1 MGASSENF
9 CLRWND
15 FESNVSGAFRDL
27 RQEADFF
34 DVTLGCPDGKSL
46 QAHKVILSACSS
58 TFKTMLRDTQRNT
71 NSHHP
76 YIFLRGV
83 SFPDLSAVLDF
94 MYHGEVNVAQED
106 LNSFLAVAEELQI
119 KGLTQKEGGEPSKPK
134 PSGSGAVKR
143 PVQPSSENVSASST
157 PAVKKIR
164 RSSPDLPEQGQ
175 IKTIDIKS
183 DPEAGPSGASQA
195 VNRDGG
201 ASADYADES
210 GDFEDYGDYY
220 GEGEGGDNGADGSMM
235 EGGEE
240 GAGGKVQRDA
250 KGLGLARGLS
260 GIGGAAAAA
269 SPSVSGS
276 SPNLGKVTSRTYT
289 KMLTPPEEL
298 AVHMAKINGVW
309 VCTTCS
315 SNFRDKTDCR
325 RHVESKHI
333 VGTVYRCPQ
342 CAFTTNTEA
351 KFRKHERDHAAALMP
366 DVDIMAHAVDQ
377 EAVSPPDSDLIL
389 VPTDFAETEIVEP
402 TFDVD
407 DLTN

>member
-240 GAGGKVQRDA
+240 GAGGKGKILPARKMRYVTEDLLQAVQDHGIFET
-250 KGLGLARGLS
+250 KNKTLLAQRWDH
-260 GIGGAAAAA
+260 
-269 SPSVSGS
+269 
-276 SPNLGKVTSRTYT
+276 VTEQY
-289 KMLTPPEEL
+289 
-298 AVHMAKINGVW
+298 N
-309 VCTTCS
+309 
-315 SNFRDKTDCR
+315 RDKPYSHMRNKLQLQTKLSNYLR
-325 RHVESKHI
+325 QKKLENKRL
-333 VGTVYRCPQ
+333 Q
-342 CAFTTNTEA
+342 
-351 KFRKHERDHAAALMP
+351 
-366 DVDIMAHAVDQ
+366 
-377 EAVSPPDSDLIL
+377 SDLK
-389 VPTDFAETEIVEP
+389 TENLNFIEKQ
-402 TFDVD
+402 
-407 DLTN
+407 

>member
-240 GAGGKVQRDA
+240 GAGGKGDWLIDPCRIQDYIA
-250 KGLGLARGLS
+250 IHGF
-260 GIGGAAAAA
+260 
-269 SPSVSGS
+269 GS
-276 SPNLGKVTSRTYT
+276 SAIYTCKVCSKTMKLKSKIKRHLYS
-289 KMLTPPEEL
+289 
-298 AVHMAKINGVW
+298 VHCAPTNEV
-309 VCTTCS
+309 
-315 SNFRDKTDCR
+315 
-325 RHVESKHI
+325 
-333 VGTVYRCPQ
+333 CPQ
-342 CAFTTNTEA
+342 CSRTFKNKPTLASHLRICPNRPA
-351 KFRKHERDHAAALMP
+351 I
-366 DVDIMAHAVDQ
+366 VAVDQ
-377 EAVSPPDSDLIL
+377 LSAASGGLKFHFLDVNDDSL
-389 VPTDFAETEIVEP
+389 
-402 TFDVD
+402 
-407 DLTN
+407 

>member
-240 GAGGKVQRDA
+240 GAGGKGIEKVDDSYIC
-250 KGLGLARGLS
+250 LACGKTFKD
-260 GIGGAAAAA
+260 
-269 SPSVSGS
+269 GS
-276 SPNLGKVTSRTYT
+276 NARKHYRTVHVTN
-289 KMLTPPEEL
+289 PPINC
-298 AVHMAKINGVW
+298 HICFKIFKHVD
-309 VCTTCS
+309 S
-315 SNFRDKTDCR
+315 LR
-325 RHVESKHI
+325 RHELRIHGIYHDRYNKM
-333 VGTVYRCPQ
+333 
-342 CAFTTNTEA
+342 N
-351 KFRKHERDHAAALMP
+351 
-366 DVDIMAHAVDQ
+366 
-377 EAVSPPDSDLIL
+377 
-389 VPTDFAETEIVEP
+389 
-402 TFDVD
+402 
-407 DLTN
+407 

>member
-240 GAGGKVQRDA
+240 GAGGKEKRPEGIIEVGGHFICLNCGLTFNRKNTADRHFRNLHIPQPKATCHVCQRVF
-250 KGLGLARGLS
+250 KNLFYRNKHLTGVH
-260 GIGGAAAAA
+260 GITRKMMKAAA
-269 SPSVSGS
+269 SVPQ
-276 SPNLGKVTSRTYT
+276 LDLA
-289 KMLTPPEEL
+289 LTE
-298 AVHMAKINGVW
+298 
-309 VCTTCS
+309 
-315 SNFRDKTDCR
+315 
-325 RHVESKHI
+325 
-333 VGTVYRCPQ
+333 
-342 CAFTTNTEA
+342 
-351 KFRKHERDHAAALMP
+351 P
-366 DVDIMAHAVDQ
+366 DVTLT
-377 EAVSPPDSDLIL
+377 EPDLNS
-389 VPTDFAETEIVEP
+389 
-402 TFDVD
+402 
-407 DLTN
+407 

>member
-240 GAGGKVQRDA
+240 GAGGKA
-250 KGLGLARGLS
+250 HI
-260 GIGGAAAAA
+260 GIVRIQNEDSIMYSCNSCGWAFKDKANAYRHFKIKHL
-269 SPSVSGS
+269 PSVPSVCQICNKTFKNGYYRNMHRS
-276 SPNLGKVTSRTYT
+276 KVHGVNE
-289 KMLTPPEEL
+289 KMLKL
-298 AVHMAKINGVW
+298 RYGV
-309 VCTTCS
+309 
-315 SNFRDKTDCR
+315 R
-325 RHVESKHI
+325 
-333 VGTVYRCPQ
+333 
-342 CAFTTNTEA
+342 
-351 KFRKHERDHAAALMP
+351 
-366 DVDIMAHAVDQ
+366 
-377 EAVSPPDSDLIL
+377 
-389 VPTDFAETEIVEP
+389 
-402 TFDVD
+402 
-407 DLTN
+407 

>member
-240 GAGGKVQRDA
+240 GAGGKGVLSFMKSLTIQDSK
-250 KGLGLARGLS
+250 KGRAVNGWTCRLCGYFSKHRHHVTEHMYNRHAPPEHL
-260 GIGGAAAAA
+260 
-269 SPSVSGS
+269 PCDYC
-276 SPNLGKVTSRTYT
+276 GKVFT
-289 KMLTPPEEL
+289 KRPSHRLHKL
-298 AVHMAKINGVW
+298 K
-309 VCTTCS
+309 CS
-315 SNFRDKTDCR
+315 K
-325 RHVESKHI
+325 KHI
-333 VGTVYRCPQ
+333 LV
-342 CAFTTNTEA
+342 A
-351 KFRKHERDHAAALMP
+351 K
-366 DVDIMAHAVDQ
+366 Q
-377 EAVSPPDSDLIL
+377 
-389 VPTDFAETEIVEP
+389 
-402 TFDVD
+402 
-407 DLTN
+407 

>member
-240 GAGGKVQRDA
+240 GAGGKGVDEYN
-250 KGLGLARGLS
+250 KGYMKVDESYMCLTCGKYFTGTVNARNHYTQTHYQGPPMQCAICSKVFKKPDSLRKHNLK
-260 GIGGAAAAA
+260 IH
-269 SPSVSGS
+269 GS
-276 SPNLGKVTSRTYT
+276 SKKDV
-289 KMLTPPEEL
+289 KMN
-298 AVHMAKINGVW
+298 NGLL
-309 VCTTCS
+309 S
-315 SNFRDKTDCR
+315 
-325 RHVESKHI
+325 
-333 VGTVYRCPQ
+333 
-342 CAFTTNTEA
+342 
-351 KFRKHERDHAAALMP
+351 
-366 DVDIMAHAVDQ
+366 
-377 EAVSPPDSDLIL
+377 
-389 VPTDFAETEIVEP
+389 
-402 TFDVD
+402 
-407 DLTN
+407 

>member
-240 GAGGKVQRDA
+240 GAGGKEIPGNEDPKRYVVESNGQWVCMVCG
-250 KGLGLARGLS
+250 KKFTQ
-260 GIGGAAAAA
+260 
-269 SPSVSGS
+269 SGS
-276 SPNLGKVTSRTYT
+276 ANRHYRIQHTRQEPSQCHVCQQLFKNAYMRDIHRSKYHGI
-289 KMLTPPEEL
+289 TPQMMHK
-298 AVHMAKINGVW
+298 AQM
-309 VCTTCS
+309 
-315 SNFRDKTDCR
+315 
-325 RHVESKHI
+325 
-333 VGTVYRCPQ
+333 
-342 CAFTTNTEA
+342 
-351 KFRKHERDHAAALMP
+351 
-366 DVDIMAHAVDQ
+366 
-377 EAVSPPDSDLIL
+377 
-389 VPTDFAETEIVEP
+389 
-402 TFDVD
+402 
-407 DLTN
+407 

>member
-240 GAGGKVQRDA
+240 GAGGKD
-250 KGLGLARGLS
+250 
-260 GIGGAAAAA
+260 
-269 SPSVSGS
+269 
-276 SPNLGKVTSRTYT
+276 N
-289 KMLTPPEEL
+289 E
-298 AVHMAKINGVW
+298 
-309 VCTTCS
+309 
-315 SNFRDKTDCR
+315 D
-325 RHVESKHI
+325 
-333 VGTVYRCPQ
+333 
-342 CAFTTNTEA
+342 
-351 KFRKHERDHAAALMP
+351 AALTIP
-366 DVDIMAHAVDQ
+366 CRGCHRKFAD
-377 EAVSPPDSDLIL
+377 DLIL
-389 VPTDFAETEIVEP
+389 SKHQNKCLAKRA
-402 TFDVD
+402 
-407 DLTN
+407 DLEYVCQCGRRFKTKGTLQTHQKTRCPKMFE

>member
-240 GAGGKVQRDA
+240 GAGGKGEGLPSAFEFLVEAQQGPQGQLGGVRCTICNSWFSRRYNGERHMKIRHMEPDPVTCRFCSKPFRNKYYLDA
-250 KGLGLARGLS
+250 H
-260 GIGGAAAAA
+260 I
-269 SPSVSGS
+269 
-276 SPNLGKVTSRTYT
+276 RTR
-289 KMLTPPEEL
+289 KCLQQM
-298 AVHMAKINGVW
+298 
-309 VCTTCS
+309 
-315 SNFRDKTDCR
+315 
-325 RHVESKHI
+325 
-333 VGTVYRCPQ
+333 
-342 CAFTTNTEA
+342 
-351 KFRKHERDHAAALMP
+351 KFE
-366 DVDIMAHAVDQ
+366 
-377 EAVSPPDSDLIL
+377 
-389 VPTDFAETEIVEP
+389 
-402 TFDVD
+402 
-407 DLTN
+407 N

>member
-58 TFKTMLRDTQRNT
+58 TFKTMLRDTQRT
-71 NSHHP
+71 SPSSHHP

-119 KGLTQKEGGEPSKPK
+119 KGLTQKEGAEPSKPK
-134 PSGSGAVKR
+134 PNNAAVKR
-143 PVQPSSENVSASST
+143 PVQPSENVSASST
-157 PAVKKIR
+157 PAVKKVR
-164 RSSPDLPEQGQ
+164 RSSPDPDQGQ
-175 IKTIDIKS
+175 IKAIDIKS
-183 DPEAGPSGASQA
+183 DPEAGPSGSQA
-195 VNRDGG
+195 VNRQDG

-210 GDFEDYGDYY
+210 ADFEDYGDYY

-240 GAGGKVQRDA
+240 GAGGKDVPLIKENPDGSFTCNVCQSTHKVKRSAVRHFKEKHFSVDPPYPCHICGKNFKVSKERTA
-250 KGLGLARGLS
+250 HHLEHARNIS
-260 GIGGAAAAA
+260 
-269 SPSVSGS
+269 
-276 SPNLGKVTSRTYT
+276 
-289 KMLTPPEEL
+289 E
-298 AVHMAKINGVW
+298 NG
-309 VCTTCS
+309 
-315 SNFRDKTDCR
+315 F
-325 RHVESKHI
+325 
-333 VGTVYRCPQ
+333 
-342 CAFTTNTEA
+342 
-351 KFRKHERDHAAALMP
+351 
-366 DVDIMAHAVDQ
+366 
-377 EAVSPPDSDLIL
+377 
-389 VPTDFAETEIVEP
+389 
-402 TFDVD
+402 
-407 DLTN
+407 

>member
-240 GAGGKVQRDA
+240 GAGGKGRED
-250 KGLGLARGLS
+250 GMLYGS
-260 GIGGAAAAA
+260 GTD
-269 SPSVSGS
+269 
-276 SPNLGKVTSRTYT
+276 PNTGNTMTFWYCGFCGFRAGHRKNKLEQHIIVKHGKIP
-289 KMLTPPEEL
+289 KMPQDEL
-298 AVHMAKINGVW
+298 
-309 VCTTCS
+309 
-315 SNFRDKTDCR
+315 R
-325 RHVESKHI
+325 
-333 VGTVYRCPQ
+333 
-342 CAFTTNTEA
+342 CAFCA
-351 KFRKHERDHAAALMP
+351 KFFVREPYLLKHQANCLAKAQKTIRNWNPKGAKQ
-366 DVDIMAHAVDQ
+366 I
-377 EAVSPPDSDLIL
+377 
-389 VPTDFAETEIVEP
+389 
-402 TFDVD
+402 
-407 DLTN
+407 

>member
-240 GAGGKVQRDA
+240 GAGGKGMPNDS
-250 KGLGLARGLS
+250 K
-260 GIGGAAAAA
+260 AAAM
-269 SPSVSGS
+269 SWIQPFKDVFGRQMFKCGLCGRVS
-276 SPNLGKVTSRTYT
+276 ND
-289 KMLTPPEEL
+289 
-298 AVHMAKINGVW
+298 W
-309 VCTTCS
+309 
-315 SNFRDKTDCR
+315 SNAR
-325 RHVESKHI
+325 RHMIVKHMEP
-333 VGTVYRCPQ
+333 TNNPCPF
-342 CAFTTNTEA
+342 C
-351 KFRKHERDHAAALMP
+351 
-366 DVDIMAHAVDQ
+366 HAVFQNTYKLNDHVRVCKRRQ
-377 EAVSPPDSDLIL
+377 E
-389 VPTDFAETEIVEP
+389 FR
-402 TFDVD
+402 F
-407 DLTN
+407 

>member
-240 GAGGKVQRDA
+240 GAGGKGVLDFM
-250 KGLGLARGLS
+250 KES
-260 GIGGAAAAA
+260 VD
-269 SPSVSGS
+269 PST
-276 SPNLGKVTSRTYT
+276 GKMY
-289 KMLTPPEEL
+289 
-298 AVHMAKINGVW
+298 
-309 VCTTCS
+309 TCS
-315 SNFRDKTDCR
+315 LCGYC
-325 RHVESKHI
+325 SKHRHHCREHMYYKHAEPEHLPCEFCGKI
-333 VGTVYRCPQ
+333 FARRPTL
-342 CAFTTNTEA
+342 
-351 KFRKHERDHAAALMP
+351 RKHKLLCIKQHRFPA
-366 DVDIMAHAVDQ
+366 
-377 EAVSPPDSDLIL
+377 
-389 VPTDFAETEIVEP
+389 
-402 TFDVD
+402 
-407 DLTN
+407 N

>member
-240 GAGGKVQRDA
+240 GAGGKDKIIVNTDGTFICSVCHNVYSAHGNALRHFREKHMRQTHCDPCHICGKTFTSSSSRRA
-250 KGLGLARGLS
+250 KNDHMWTKH
-260 GIGGAAAAA
+260 GI
-269 SPSVSGS
+269 SV
-276 SPNLGKVTSRTYT
+276 
-289 KMLTPPEEL
+289 
-298 AVHMAKINGVW
+298 
-309 VCTTCS
+309 
-315 SNFRDKTDCR
+315 
-325 RHVESKHI
+325 KHLK
-333 VGTVYRCPQ
+333 RSWFC
-342 CAFTTNTEA
+342 
-351 KFRKHERDHAAALMP
+351 
-366 DVDIMAHAVDQ
+366 
-377 EAVSPPDSDLIL
+377 
-389 VPTDFAETEIVEP
+389 
-402 TFDVD
+402 
-407 DLTN
+407 

>member
-240 GAGGKVQRDA
+240 GAGGKGVFYGTETKRRFSIVQHVIA
-250 KGLGLARGLS
+250 NSNGLGWSCALCDYSNPHSKNETLNHVVVNHGQNYGVECPHCHRVYKNKQSLAS
-260 GIGGAAAAA
+260 H
-269 SPSVSGS
+269 VSAHCLYVPGR
-276 SPNLGKVTSRTYT
+276 V
-289 KMLTPPEEL
+289 
-298 AVHMAKINGVW
+298 
-309 VCTTCS
+309 
-315 SNFRDKTDCR
+315 
-325 RHVESKHI
+325 
-333 VGTVYRCPQ
+333 
-342 CAFTTNTEA
+342 
-351 KFRKHERDHAAALMP
+351 RKP
-366 DVDIMAHAVDQ
+366 DVHVQVQCQYCSKFYKNATTLNVHKYTCK
-377 EAVSPPDSDLIL
+377 SHP
-389 VPTDFAETEIVEP
+389 
-402 TFDVD
+402 
-407 DLTN
+407 NRNY

>member
-240 GAGGKVQRDA
+240 GAGGKGEQLPDVMIFLERSKVDPQGKIDYTC
-250 KGLGLARGLS
+250 KLCNYTTVH
-260 GIGGAAAAA
+260 A
-269 SPSVSGS
+269 S
-276 SPNLGKVTSRTYT
+276 T
-289 KMLTPPEEL
+289 
-298 AVHMAKINGVW
+298 A
-309 VCTTCS
+309 
-315 SNFRDKTDCR
+315 R
-325 RHVESKHI
+325 RHMI
-333 VGTVYRCPQ
+333 
-342 CAFTTNTEA
+342 
-351 KFRKHERDHAAALMP
+351 RKHAQHNVVYCQYCHKACRHIE
-366 DVDIMAHAVDQ
+366 
-377 EAVSPPDSDLIL
+377 S
-389 VPTDFAETEIVEP
+389 
-402 TFDVD
+402 
-407 DLTN
+407 LTNHMRSCLKRQKFPFSNEAM

>member
-240 GAGGKVQRDA
+240 GAGGKG
-250 KGLGLARGLS
+250 KLGSLWPPTPAGT
-260 GIGGAAAAA
+260 GILQHMIKRKTGPNRMIWECTLCGQNSTNKRVISDHMYYKHSAPMAIDCEHCGKTLYSIPAHRKH
-269 SPSVSGS
+269 VSACRTS
-276 SPNLGKVTSRTYT
+276 KEHFDSPNMK
-289 KMLTPPEEL
+289 K
-298 AVHMAKINGVW
+298 
-309 VCTTCS
+309 
-315 SNFRDKTDCR
+315 
-325 RHVESKHI
+325 
-333 VGTVYRCPQ
+333 
-342 CAFTTNTEA
+342 
-351 KFRKHERDHAAALMP
+351 
-366 DVDIMAHAVDQ
+366 
-377 EAVSPPDSDLIL
+377 
-389 VPTDFAETEIVEP
+389 
-402 TFDVD
+402 
-407 DLTN
+407 

>member
-1 MGASSENF
+1 MGLKRPSQQEAAAMGASSENF

-94 MYHGEVNVAQED
+94 MYRGEVNVAQED

-201 ASADYADES
+201 AS
-210 GDFEDYGDYY
+210 EDYGDYY

-240 GAGGKVQRDA
+240 GAGGKGISKMGAKPQRNA
-250 KGLGLARGLS
+250 
-260 GIGGAAAAA
+260 
-269 SPSVSGS
+269 
-276 SPNLGKVTSRTYT
+276 T
-289 KMLTPPEEL
+289 K
-298 AVHMAKINGVW
+298 W
-309 VCTTCS
+309 VETT
-315 SNFRDKTDCR
+315 
-325 RHVESKHI
+325 
-333 VGTVYRCPQ
+333 
-342 CAFTTNTEA
+342 AFA
-351 KFRKHERDHAAALMP
+351 
-366 DVDIMAHAVDQ
+366 
-377 EAVSPPDSDLIL
+377 
-389 VPTDFAETEIVEP
+389 
-402 TFDVD
+402 
-407 DLTN
+407 

>member
-1 MGASSENF
+1 MGSLKRPSQQEAAAMGASSENF

-76 YIFLRGV
+76 YIFLRGA

-157 PAVKKIR
+157 PAVRKIR

-195 VNRDGG
+195 VNRAGG

-240 GAGGKVQRDA
+240 GAGGKVQLQPVAAGSIVKSPD
-250 KGLGLARGLS
+250 GLFVCMTCGRQFKDKYVGLRHHRLVHTPQQR
-260 GIGGAAAAA
+260 AACNIYNKTFLNEFYRNEHRTREHRITVRMAND
-269 SPSVSGS
+269 VV
-276 SPNLGKVTSRTYT
+276 PNNS
-289 KMLTPPEEL
+289 
-298 AVHMAKINGVW
+298 
-309 VCTTCS
+309 TT
-315 SNFRDKTDCR
+315 
-325 RHVESKHI
+325 
-333 VGTVYRCPQ
+333 GWQ
-342 CAFTTNTEA
+342 
-351 KFRKHERDHAAALMP
+351 
-366 DVDIMAHAVDQ
+366 
-377 EAVSPPDSDLIL
+377 
-389 VPTDFAETEIVEP
+389 
-402 TFDVD
+402 
-407 DLTN
+407 

>member
-240 GAGGKVQRDA
+240 GAGGKGESYLEYLEKTSEYDGELGRQTVVWKCRVCPYQSA
-250 KGLGLARGLS
+250 KNSNVIDHVHSRHLEAQKIPCGLC
-260 GIGGAAAAA
+260 
-269 SPSVSGS
+269 
-276 SPNLGKVTSRTYT
+276 GKI
-289 KMLTPPEEL
+289 L
-298 AVHMAKINGVW
+298 
-309 VCTTCS
+309 
-315 SNFRDKTDCR
+315 
-325 RHVESKHI
+325 RHQPAYKRHYVKCQH
-333 VGTVYRCPQ
+333 
-342 CAFTTNTEA
+342 
-351 KFRKHERDHAAALMP
+351 KFRMLK
-366 DVDIMAHAVDQ
+366 I
-377 EAVSPPDSDLIL
+377 
-389 VPTDFAETEIVEP
+389 
-402 TFDVD
+402 
-407 DLTN
+407 

>member
-240 GAGGKVQRDA
+240 GAGGKGGFSGAGREQVIQFPDGRVRCKVCDKIFKSLVTAQKHFEVQHTEQKKILCSICKRVLNN
-250 KGLGLARGLS
+250 KYSFRS
-260 GIGGAAAAA
+260 H
-269 SPSVSGS
+269 V
-276 SPNLGKVTSRTYT
+276 NLKHKIFGKDIVRCYGTY
-289 KMLTPPEEL
+289 
-298 AVHMAKINGVW
+298 
-309 VCTTCS
+309 
-315 SNFRDKTDCR
+315 
-325 RHVESKHI
+325 
-333 VGTVYRCPQ
+333 
-342 CAFTTNTEA
+342 
-351 KFRKHERDHAAALMP
+351 
-366 DVDIMAHAVDQ
+366 
-377 EAVSPPDSDLIL
+377 
-389 VPTDFAETEIVEP
+389 
-402 TFDVD
+402 VD
-407 DLTN
+407 DDSYGNSASFGNSSDAMADAMAEDSIEIPYPHIILS

>member
-240 GAGGKVQRDA
+240 GAGGKEIEPEGIFKTEEGIFVCLNCGYKA
-250 KGLGLARGLS
+250 KSEWHCKRHFRIKHMELQE
-260 GIGGAAAAA
+260 
-269 SPSVSGS
+269 S
-276 SPNLGKVTSRTYT
+276 SCPICSKVLKNVYSKTEHMSRVH
-289 KMLTPPEEL
+289 KMKE
-298 AVHMAKINGVW
+298 KI
-309 VCTTCS
+309 
-315 SNFRDKTDCR
+315 
-325 RHVESKHI
+325 
-333 VGTVYRCPQ
+333 
-342 CAFTTNTEA
+342 
-351 KFRKHERDHAAALMP
+351 
-366 DVDIMAHAVDQ
+366 VD
-377 EAVSPPDSDLIL
+377 
-389 VPTDFAETEIVEP
+389 
-402 TFDVD
+402 
-407 DLTN
+407 

>member
-240 GAGGKVQRDA
+240 GAGGKDKILTNLDGTFTCGICRSNYNA
-250 KGLGLARGLS
+250 KGNA
-260 GIGGAAAAA
+260 
-269 SPSVSGS
+269 
-276 SPNLGKVTSRTYT
+276 
-289 KMLTPPEEL
+289 
-298 AVHMAKINGVW
+298 
-309 VCTTCS
+309 
-315 SNFRDKTDCR
+315 R
-325 RHVESKHI
+325 RHFREKH
-333 VGTVYRCPQ
+333 GDR
-342 CAFTTNTEA
+342 AFLRPDPCHIC
-351 KFRKHERDHAAALMP
+351 RKQFNSIRYTDDHLRTAHGIFSRDVFKNK
-366 DVDIMAHAVDQ
+366 D
-377 EAVSPPDSDLIL
+377 
-389 VPTDFAETEIVEP
+389 
-402 TFDVD
+402 
-407 DLTN
+407 

>member
-240 GAGGKVQRDA
+240 GAGGKDGSGFVKAGNTFFCQGCNYSSNHKATMKRHIKLKHA
-250 KGLGLARGLS
+250 PQERATCHMCHKEFRNEYYMKEHLARAPGCPKAQNIKIEPIT
-260 GIGGAAAAA
+260 GE
-269 SPSVSGS
+269 V
-276 SPNLGKVTSRTYT
+276 LGF
-289 KMLTPPEEL
+289 P
-298 AVHMAKINGVW
+298 
-309 VCTTCS
+309 
-315 SNFRDKTDCR
+315 
-325 RHVESKHI
+325 
-333 VGTVYRCPQ
+333 
-342 CAFTTNTEA
+342 
-351 KFRKHERDHAAALMP
+351 
-366 DVDIMAHAVDQ
+366 
-377 EAVSPPDSDLIL
+377 LIL
-389 VPTDFAETEIVEP
+389 PESEVTIDDSKL
-402 TFDVD
+402 TFDG
-407 DLTN
+407 

>member
-240 GAGGKVQRDA
+240 GAGGKDYNPGGVNPRTLQKRKYFADVLDNFIQERLSKHLVDIIYDDEELETVLLSYFESLRVSA
-250 KGLGLARGLS
+250 DGQVMLPKKNYLDSVFSNIKLWILTQTDHKVDISHKGYFPKLGLLLS
-260 GIGGAAAAA
+260 SLRKEIK
-269 SPSVSGS
+269 S
-276 SPNLGKVTSRTYT
+276 LGRT
-289 KMLTPPEEL
+289 
-298 AVHMAKINGVW
+298 
-309 VCTTCS
+309 
-315 SNFRDKTDCR
+315 
-325 RHVESKHI
+325 
-333 VGTVYRCPQ
+333 
-342 CAFTTNTEA
+342 
-351 KFRKHERDHAAALMP
+351 
-366 DVDIMAHAVDQ
+366 
-377 EAVSPPDSDLIL
+377 
-389 VPTDFAETEIVEP
+389 
-402 TFDVD
+402 
-407 DLTN
+407 

>member
-1 MGASSENF
+1 MGSLKRPSQQEAAAMGASSENF

-76 YIFLRGV
+76 YIFLRGA

-195 VNRDGG
+195 VNRAGG

-240 GAGGKVQRDA
+240 GAGGKVGGGDQP
-250 KGLGLARGLS
+250 LGV
-260 GIGGAAAAA
+260 IKE
-269 SPSVSGS
+269 PGS
-276 SPNLGKVTSRTYT
+276 SD
-289 KMLTPPEEL
+289 
-298 AVHMAKINGVW
+298 VW
-309 VCTTCS
+309 VLHEL
-315 SNFRDKTDCR
+315 
-325 RHVESKHI
+325 RHEVQQK
-333 VGTVYRCPQ
+333 VQ
-342 CAFTTNTEA
+342 C
-351 KFRKHERDHAAALMP
+351 
-366 DVDIMAHAVDQ
+366 
-377 EAVSPPDSDLIL
+377 
-389 VPTDFAETEIVEP
+389 
-402 TFDVD
+402 
-407 DLTN
+407 

>member
-240 GAGGKVQRDA
+240 GAGGKGKRIAKVDNMHVCLKCGAKYTDHSNANRHYKNKHLPQKPATCDLCQKVFRNAQARD
-250 KGLGLARGLS
+250 RHLS
-260 GIGGAAAAA
+260 AAHGITKQMINDVVVAH
-269 SPSVSGS
+269 SV
-276 SPNLGKVTSRTYT
+276 
-289 KMLTPPEEL
+289 
-298 AVHMAKINGVW
+298 W
-309 VCTTCS
+309 
-315 SNFRDKTDCR
+315 
-325 RHVESKHI
+325 
-333 VGTVYRCPQ
+333 
-342 CAFTTNTEA
+342 
-351 KFRKHERDHAAALMP
+351 
-366 DVDIMAHAVDQ
+366 
-377 EAVSPPDSDLIL
+377 
-389 VPTDFAETEIVEP
+389 
-402 TFDVD
+402 D
-407 DLTN
+407 DL

>member
-240 GAGGKVQRDA
+240 GAGGKDEQPMAIA
-250 KGLGLARGLS
+250 KLDNNLHACMKCGYQTNRKGSVVSHYRMKHLPQVPASCDVCQKVLKNTYYRNMHMRVIH
-260 GIGGAAAAA
+260 GI
-269 SPSVSGS
+269 
-276 SPNLGKVTSRTYT
+276 T
-289 KMLTPPEEL
+289 KEMIKPE
-298 AVHMAKINGVW
+298 I
-309 VCTTCS
+309 
-315 SNFRDKTDCR
+315 
-325 RHVESKHI
+325 
-333 VGTVYRCPQ
+333 
-342 CAFTTNTEA
+342 
-351 KFRKHERDHAAALMP
+351 KF
-366 DVDIMAHAVDQ
+366 
-377 EAVSPPDSDLIL
+377 
-389 VPTDFAETEIVEP
+389 
-402 TFDVD
+402 
-407 DLTN
+407 

>member
-240 GAGGKVQRDA
+240 GAGGKGVHRYSSIDEWKKGYKKVGEPYICLICGKDYTGPVHARNHYTFVHIQRPPSKCDICYKVFKHPNTLRQHNA
-250 KGLGLARGLS
+250 NIH
-260 GIGGAAAAA
+260 GI
-269 SPSVSGS
+269 
-276 SPNLGKVTSRTYT
+276 
-289 KMLTPPEEL
+289 
-298 AVHMAKINGVW
+298 
-309 VCTTCS
+309 
-315 SNFRDKTDCR
+315 
-325 RHVESKHI
+325 HI
-333 VGTVYRCPQ
+333 IKRS
-342 CAFTTNTEA
+342 
-351 KFRKHERDHAAALMP
+351 
-366 DVDIMAHAVDQ
+366 I
-377 EAVSPPDSDLIL
+377 
-389 VPTDFAETEIVEP
+389 
-402 TFDVD
+402 
-407 DLTN
+407 